1 MNKYLLEIGTE
12 ELPAQEIDHAL
23 EQLRD
28 NMEKLLK
35 EERIQFEKI
44 ETYGSPRRLVLTIEG
59 LADRQDDLQSKVRGP
74 NKRIAYDED
83 GNPSK
88 ALQGFMRGQKIDL
101 SQVILEEYNGE
112 DYIYANILKEG
123 QETSL
128 VLAENMAGIIKSI
141 NFPKSMK
148 WGGKNLRFARPI
160 RWIVSMM
167 NEEVIDFSLEGI
179 KVGRVTRGHRFLG
192 EDRIELNTVEE
203 YFEKLEDNYCLVD
216 FKERKDIIKVQAE
229 KLAKEKGGNL
239 LIREGL
245 LDEVAYLV
253 EYPTAAIGRIKE
265 DYLSLPREV
274 IITPMQEQLR
284 FFPLVDDKN
293 RLLPYFITIRNG
305 NKEHLDLVVK
315 GNEKVLGARLED
327 AKFFYEEDIK
337 QPLEAYVDRLKTVV
351 FQDKL
356 GTMYDK
362 TIRVQSLARR
372 IGDYLAVGEETQAN
386 LHRAAY
392 LAKADLVTNMVGEFA
407 ELQGKMGMEYAKNS
421 EENEIVSLAV
431 YEQYLPRFSGDDLPT
446 TTAGAILSI
455 ADKLDNIAGSFAIG
469 LQPTG
474 SQDPYGLRRQ
484 ALGIIN
490 IILDRRLSL
499 SLEKIIDFILFI
511 YVEENNLIFNYDDI
525 KDKVFTFFNGR
536 IKNMLMDMEIRY
548 DIVDGVISTG
558 IDDIYDLTLRAEKI
572 NAYLEEEGFEDV
584 ISTFNRVVTLAKK
597 SVQEDIREDLFVE
610 EAEVELYKAFNSIRE
625 DVKYY
630 LREKE
635 YEKALDVFMALREP
649 VDKFF
654 DKVMVMVEDEE
665 VRENRLGLLGII
677 SKTMLSICDLSKLV
691 K

>member
-44 ETYGSPRRLVLTIEG
+44 ETYGSPRRLTLILKG

-74 NKRIAYDED
+74 NKRIAYDEE
-83 GNPSK
+83 GQPSK

-101 SQVILEEYNGE
+101 DQVIVEDYNGE

-123 QETSL
+123 QETSQ
-128 VLAENMAGIIKSI
+128 VLAAQMAGIIKSI
-141 NFPKSMK
+141 NFSKSMK

-160 RWIVSMM
+160 RWIVSML

-179 KVGRVTRGHRFLG
+179 QAGRLTRGHRFLG
-192 EDRIELNTVEE
+192 KDRIELKTVEE
-203 YFEKLEDNYCLVD
+203 YFEKLEENYCLVD
-216 FKERKDIIKVQAE
+216 FEERKDIIKVQAE

-265 DYLSLPREV
+265 DYLALPREV
-274 IITPMQEQLR
+274 ITTPMQEQLR
-284 FFPLVDDKN
+284 FFPIVDDKD

-305 NKEHLDLVVK
+305 DKEHLDLVVK

-327 AKFFYEEDIK
+327 AKFFYEEDIE
-337 QPLEAYVDRLKTVV
+337 QDLESYVDKLKDVV

-392 LAKADLVTNMVGEFA
+392 LAKADLVTGMVGEFA
-407 ELQGKMGMEYAKNS
+407 ELQGRMGMEYARNS
-421 EENEIVSLAV
+421 GENEIVSLAV

-511 YVEENNLIFNYDDI
+511 YVEENNLVFNYDEI

-536 IKNMLMDMEIRY
+536 IKNMLMDIGIRY

-597 SVQEDIREDLFVE
+597 SSEGTIKEDLFAE
-610 EAEVELYKAFNSIRE
+610 EAEVELYKAFKGIKE
-625 DVKYY
+625 DVEYH
-630 LREKE
+630 LGERE
-635 YEKALDVFMALREP
+635 YEKALDVFMALKEP

-654 DKVMVMVEDEE
+654 DKVMVMVEDEDI
-665 VRENRLGLLGII
+665 RENRLGLLGII
-677 SKTMLSICDLSKLV
+677 SRTMLSICDLSKLV